1 MLVLPITLGVILFIC
16 TCCFGRAGW
25 RRLASLEL
33 HRGRLVVLAG
43 LAQLVHVFTGQSRF
57 FLLIL
62 TIISLGIFGWLNR
75 QLPGIWL
82 VALGIA
88 LNFAVM
94 GANQGAMPI
103 SPTTLAHMSADQVE
117 VGSALPLSKNTVLD
131 DKTAA
136 LPWLGDRL
144 VMPGPFGSAV
154 AWSIGD
160 LALIGGVSRLL
171 WVTMGR
177 TRLNHHP
184 KVGA

>member
-1 MLVLPITLGVILFIC
+1 MLVLPVTLGVILLIC
-16 TCCFGRAGW
+16 TCRFGRAGW

-33 HRGRLVVLAG
+33 NRGRLVVLAG
-43 LAQLVHVFTGQSRF
+43 LAQVVHVFTGQSRL
-57 FLLIL
+57 FLLLL
-62 TIISLGIFGWLNR
+62 TIIALSIFGWLNR

-82 VALGIA
+82 IAFGVALN
-88 LNFAVM
+88 LAVM

-103 SPTTLAHMSADQVE
+103 SPTTLARMSADQAE
-117 VGSALPLSKNTVLD
+117 VGAALPLSKNTVLD
-131 DKTAA
+131 DQTAA

-160 LALIGGVSRLL
+160 LILIAGVSRLL

-177 TRLNHHP
+177 SRLTHRP